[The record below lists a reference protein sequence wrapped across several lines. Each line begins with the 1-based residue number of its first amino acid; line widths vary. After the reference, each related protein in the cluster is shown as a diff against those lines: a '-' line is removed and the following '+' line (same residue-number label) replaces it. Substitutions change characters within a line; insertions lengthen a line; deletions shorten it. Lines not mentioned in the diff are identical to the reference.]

1 MYKSVL
7 FYLILHL
14 SNLDLLFSLKILT
27 GCLLDKRKIVEGD
40 EARGRGEGEEKR
52 MKNLTASRLLPLHQR
67 DSFKNMA
74 K

>member
-40 EARGRGEGEEKR
+40 EARGREKDE
-52 MKNLTASRLLPLHQR
+52 KFNGFTASSLHQR